1 MSSDEFQEFKDND
14 MELLVDEE
22 WDEFSLSNGILFYY
36 FKIMIHNFKL
46 KN

>member
-22 WDEFSLSNGILFYY
+22 WDEFSLSNGILIFFFNY
-36 FKIMIHNFKL
+36 II
-46 KN
+46 